1 MQIREIP
8 WLPLGGVYEQDDL
21 DAVMK
26 IVLAQIDR
34 NAGFFRLPEE
44 PTFEKAFAE
53 HEGARYAAAVNSCGT
68 GLDLAMRILGI
79 GAGDEVI
86 TTPLTFVATPHCIVG
101 VGAQVVF
108 ADIDPQ
114 TYNLDPA
121 QAEAKIT
128 PRTKAIVPVHM
139 NGMPADIDAFADIA
153 ARRGVKI
160 VYDAAH
166 AVGTLY
172 KGRKVGAAGE
182 MSAYSFQSNKNMST
196 LGEGGMVT
204 TDNPEYHARLQRV
217 KSFGFQYGPVD
228 DVLEWGTNLRMTK
241 LQSAVGMTQ
250 LSKVDEVNR
259 IRNRYARYL
268 SQQLADV
275 PEIITPFDDGT
286 HFSPYHLYM
295 LRFNDEAVNAT
306 RDDFVKILKGKY
318 KVGVTFHYPPLW
330 NFSFYRNLGYG
341 PQETP
346 VAAKILRQLFNV
358 PVFPRMTM
366 EDMEYI
372 AWAIKESVAEL
383 RRGKASS

>member
-8 WLPLGGVYEQDDL
+8 WTPLGGVYEQDDL
-21 DAVMK
+21 DVVMK
-26 IVLAQIDR
+26 MVLAQIDR
-34 NAGFFRLPEE
+34 SAGFFRLPEE

-53 HEGARYAAAVNSCGT
+53 HEGAQYAAAVNACGT
-68 GLDLAMRILGI
+68 GLDLAMRILGM

-101 VGAQVVF
+101 VGAKVVF

-121 QAEAKIT
+121 KAEAKIT
-128 PRTKAIVPVHM
+128 SRTKAIVPVHM
-139 NGMPADIDAFADIA
+139 NGIPADIDAFADIA
-153 ARRGVKI
+153 ARRSVKI

-182 MSAYSFQSNKNMST
+182 MSSYSFQSNKNMST

-204 TDNPEYHARLQRV
+204 TSNPEYHARLQRI

-228 DVLEWGTNLRMTK
+228 DVVEWGTNLRMTK

-250 LSKVDEVNR
+250 LSKVDEINHT
-259 IRNRYARYL
+259 RNRYARYL

-275 PEIITPFDDGT
+275 LEIITPFDDGT

-341 PQETP
+341 PQDAP
-346 VAAKILRQLFNV
+346 IAATVLRQLFNV
-358 PVFPRMTM
+358 PVFPRMKM

-372 AWAIKESVAEL
+372 AWAIKESVADL
-383 RRGKASS
+383 RRG